1 MLRADGTFPHD
12 QANVMKIFYG
22 GKIIAPLCQSTA
34 HLQKMLGC
42 IQKYYATHINKNTYF
57 CMLFVNMRI

>member
-22 GKIIAPLCQSTA
+22 GKIIMSLCQLAVHFIFFT
-34 HLQKMLGC
+34 LDKWLE
-42 IQKYYATHINKNTYF
+42 IKKPYF
-57 CMLFVNMRI
+57 CILFAGKRI